1 MAGFVMLRWQAPMI
15 AVAAGGLPL
24 LYLTYL
30 SEIDVRRAVSR
41 RSLAMTALI
50 GLVLGVGWAYLAG
63 TVFADGYDV
72 ALGSEANAGPTL
84 WYGLAASMCEAL
96 LMLVPAA
103 LVRVVSRSTRE
114 SLVGFLIGS
123 LGATAFTAAATLT
136 LLAPQLATG
145 PVAADRSLGGLVVEA
160 GIQGV
165 AMPLVSVAAGGIFGV
180 ALWFRRPIGASHRQY
195 GPVAA
200 AVAVV
205 SVLFAGLGLLD
216 ASPFPNSVYVAGY
229 LLIALLAL
237 LALRIAVQATLLR
250 EAPDGADL
258 GEQMPCAACDHV
270 VEQMAFCPSCGV
282 ASATARR
289 PARAPRRV
297 LGAMAAGV
305 CAAVALAVVASMLMS
320 PGIAPYRCPPDC
332 GAPPLGTP
340 VETNPRFSA
349 VDGSFSVSYPGKGS
363 AYKATFNPD
372 GLNGIVL
379 NYLGGDTGTLALFG
393 EPARDRT
400 PQEIARDLINEKYP
414 DATIAYEIPN
424 ASVGYQPGYG
434 VAADEYPESSNGRFA
449 RLRILVMVA
458 VKHDYALI
466 AAAVGPYH
474 RFSPDY
480 GSGLPSGANLE
491 LAMDIGKYVNSFRW
505 AGDRHTRLQ

>member
-1 MAGFVMLRWQAPMI
+1 
-15 AVAAGGLPL
+15 
-24 LYLTYL
+24 
-30 SEIDVRRAVSR
+30 
-41 RSLAMTALI
+41 
-50 GLVLGVGWAYLAG
+50 
-63 TVFADGYDV
+63 
-72 ALGSEANAGPTL
+72 
-84 WYGLAASMCEAL
+84 
-96 LMLVPAA
+96 
-103 LVRVVSRSTRE
+103 
-114 SLVGFLIGS
+114 
-123 LGATAFTAAATLT
+123 
-136 LLAPQLATG
+136 
-145 PVAADRSLGGLVVEA
+145 
-160 GIQGV
+160 
-165 AMPLVSVAAGGIFGV
+165 
-180 ALWFRRPIGASHRQY
+180 
-195 GPVAA
+195 
-200 AVAVV
+200 
-205 SVLFAGLGLLD
+205 
-216 ASPFPNSVYVAGY
+216 
-229 LLIALLAL
+229 
-237 LALRIAVQATLLR
+237 
-250 EAPDGADL
+250 
-258 GEQMPCAACDHV
+258 
-270 VEQMAFCPSCGV
+270 
-282 ASATARR
+282 
-289 PARAPRRV
+289 
-297 LGAMAAGV
+297 MAAGV

-379 NYLGGDTGTLALFG
+379 SYVGGDTGTLALFG

-434 VAADEYPESSNGRFA
+434 VAADDYPQSSNGRYA

-480 GSGLPSGANLE
+480 GSGHPSGANLE

-505 AGDRHTRLQ
+505 AGDRHTRLR